1 MDGAISYNNYRRGYN
16 KMASKNK
23 KKEKSKTK
31 DDYTFCSVCRKNHN
45 DRREGHIFSK
55 KHQTE
60 LKLILDKFNKK
71 VHSARCLLQK
81 PNIVDG
87 DLEPGITVWC
97 YSCQE
102 EINKH
107 ISDGFTTVE
116 WGGLLEH
123 MTSESHHKKTRYYC
137 WENGIKKSQMQNLII
152 YQAELDKFKE
162 LVAEKLDKLNANRNK
177 RLKESAKEIEEVEE
191 AQQKVVAETRVQKH
205 FASSACASVSDK
217 IQVTASKRGNIHTG
231 ATPPWLL
238 NDDEDEEEE
247 KDNHHGGICYKHP
260 IGPSED
266 DFLHWRDQHGKGKRN
281 PKRIGANFHSNLRKS
296 GQLDADNPKWLPS
309 YGGVWN
315 AGPRSH
321 TKMEFESKLYQS
333 SQQTKEQTIPLVVQ
347 PYVSKRKRPY
357 PES

>member
-1 MDGAISYNNYRRGYN
+1 
-16 KMASKNK
+16 
-23 KKEKSKTK
+23 
-31 DDYTFCSVCRKNHN
+31 
-45 DRREGHIFSK
+45 
-55 KHQTE
+55 
-60 LKLILDKFNKK
+60 
-71 VHSARCLLQK
+71 
-81 PNIVDG
+81 
-87 DLEPGITVWC
+87 
-97 YSCQE
+97 
-102 EINKH
+102 
-107 ISDGFTTVE
+107 
-116 WGGLLEH
+116 

-347 PYVSKRKRPY
+347 PYVSKQLDY
-357 PES
+357 SNTASMVLALETNHYS